1 MARPSIP
8 AHQRRVCMDITISPE
23 IREAIEN
30 LSKQLRMN
38 RSRVAESLIERGL
51 RTLPRPNSPTPAR
64 S

>member
-1 MARPSIP
+1 
-8 AHQRRVCMDITISPE
+8 MDITISPE

-51 RTLPRPNSPTPAR
+51 RTLPRPNPPTLAR